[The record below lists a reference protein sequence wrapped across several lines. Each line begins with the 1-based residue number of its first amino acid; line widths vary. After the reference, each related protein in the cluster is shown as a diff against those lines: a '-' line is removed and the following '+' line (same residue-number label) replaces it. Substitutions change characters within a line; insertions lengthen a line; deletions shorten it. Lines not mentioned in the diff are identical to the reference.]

1 MFWLDCCNDWLVC
14 TMGATVVGGLSLG
27 KTKYERPIQGR
38 IPNPFIRPV
47 FPPQPMTTLDPDDLP
62 FKLTIMPEIQK
73 TSNQNLPATV
83 YKPSELLGIFT
94 SFLSQTDVN
103 RKVIYLRG
111 IYLKNP
117 KHDPRW
123 NSRYDTLRDEDTQ
136 TEITLQIPQRLCNNL
151 KDGNLVQVGGVL
163 GRRAQ
168 NNCHIQLMLVV
179 SRIDVVQEQAID
191 EAEIKRMELRQK
203 KALAGFKNVDSLLEQ
218 LLYTDQRPQVALVFA
233 QTSITMS
240 DFEAGINAA
249 KSAIDFTE
257 RRVNFSNSQELVR
270 TLQALDEFD
279 FSIIALVRGGGGGIE
294 KLDELD
300 VLESIVSLRTPIIA
314 AVGHVEEKLF
324 IKQLVDKCAPTP
336 NGLGQYFSEMV
347 ESVSEKKTKSRAA
360 LTEQIKK
367 QFKDQLEAGQK
378 QNKELQEKL
387 TKLTKA
393 QEEAVKKHNEQ
404 VQALTKVQA
413 EATKKHNEQV
423 EVLGKQNQELQK
435 KLSEITKAHEA
446 TQKQQSEAMVKLQA
460 QMKEQNE
467 AHSKQQQEFNASLKK
482 MQETNGELNKS
493 LSKLTVQ
500 NTQAAKD
507 LNDARERQRQ
517 LERQLQESSGS
528 GLWKIAAII
537 ALLAL
542 LASLLFR

>member
-1 MFWLDCCNDWLVC
+1 
-14 TMGATVVGGLSLG
+14 
-27 KTKYERPIQGR
+27 
-38 IPNPFIRPV
+38 
-47 FPPQPMTTLDPDDLP
+47 
-62 FKLTIMPEIQK
+62 MPEIQK

-136 TEITLQIPQRLCNNL
+136 TEITLQIPQRLCDNL

-191 EAEIKRMELRQK
+191 ESEIKRIELRQK
-203 KALAGFKNVDSLLEQ
+203 KASVGFKNVDSLLEQ

-279 FSIIALVRGGGGGIE
+279 FSVIALVRGGGGGIE

-314 AVGHVEEKLF
+314 AIGHVEEKLF

-367 QFKDQLEAGQK
+367 QFKDQLEEGQK

-387 TKLTKA
+387 TSLTKA

-467 AHSKQQQEFNASLKK
+467 AHSKQQQEFNVSLKK

>member
-1 MFWLDCCNDWLVC
+1 MN
-14 TMGATVVGGLSLG
+14 
-27 KTKYERPIQGR
+27 E
-38 IPNPFIRPV
+38 
-47 FPPQPMTTLDPDDLP
+47 
-62 FKLTIMPEIQK
+62 LTPH
-73 TSNQNLPATV
+73 TANLPQTT
-83 YKPSELLGIFT
+83 YKPSEIIGIFN
-94 SFLSQTDVN
+94 SILAKQSVN
-103 RKVIYLRG
+103 AQVVYLRG
-111 IYLKNP
+111 VYLASGRQP
-117 KHDPRW
+117 YGGYF
-123 NSRYDTLRDEDTQ
+123 YDTLRDEDRQ
-136 TEITLQIPQRLCNNL
+136 EEITIYLTQQQRESL
-151 KDGNLVQVGGVL
+151 KNGNLVMVGGVL
-163 GRRAQ
+163 GRNVNHRGQ
-168 NNCHIQLMLVV
+168 IQLVLNV
-179 SRIDVVQEQAID
+179 SRIDIIQDQAVD
-191 EAEIKRMELRQK
+191 ESEIKRMELRQK
-203 KALAGFKNVDSLLEQ
+203 KATIGFKNVDAILEQ
-218 LLYTDQRPQVALVFA
+218 LLYTGGRPKVALVFA
-233 QTSITMS
+233 KSSITMS

-249 KSAIDFTE
+249 KTAIDFTE
-257 RRVNFSNSQELVR
+257 QRVNFSNSQELVR
-270 TLQALDEFD
+270 TLKGIDEFG
-279 FSIIALVRGGGGGIE
+279 FAVVAIVRGGGGGIE
-294 KLDELD
+294 KLDDLD
-300 VLESIVSLRTPIIA
+300 VLETIVNLKTPVIA
-314 AVGHVEEKLF
+314 AIGHVEEKLF
-324 IKQLVDKCAPTP
+324 IKQLVDKAAPTP

-387 TKLTKA
+387 TSLTKA

-467 AHSKQQQEFNASLKK
+467 THSKQQQEFNVSLKK

-493 LSKLTVQ
+493 LSKLTAQ

-528 GLWKIAAII
+528 GIWKIAAII

>member
-1 MFWLDCCNDWLVC
+1 
-14 TMGATVVGGLSLG
+14 
-27 KTKYERPIQGR
+27 
-38 IPNPFIRPV
+38 
-47 FPPQPMTTLDPDDLP
+47 MTNSE
-62 FKLTIMPEIQK
+62 LT
-73 TSNQNLPATV
+73 NLPATV

-94 SFLSQTDVN
+94 SYLSQTDVN

-136 TEITLQIPQRLCNNL
+136 TEITLQIPQRLCDNL

-203 KALAGFKNVDSLLEQ
+203 KASVGFKNVDGVLEQ

-279 FSIIALVRGGGGGIE
+279 FSVIALVRGGGGGIE

-300 VLESIVSLRTPIIA
+300 VLESIVNLKTPIIA
-314 AVGHVEEKLF
+314 AIGHVEEKLF

-387 TKLTKA
+387 TSLTKA

-467 AHSKQQQEFNASLKK
+467 AHSKQQQEFNVSLKK

-493 LSKLTVQ
+493 LSKLTAQ

-517 LERQLQESSGS
+517 LERQLQESLGS
-528 GLWKIAAII
+528 GIWKIAAII
-537 ALLAL
+537 AILAL

>member
-1 MFWLDCCNDWLVC
+1 MSNID
-14 TMGATVVGGLSLG
+14 
-27 KTKYERPIQGR
+27 
-38 IPNPFIRPV
+38 
-47 FPPQPMTTLDPDDLP
+47 MT
-62 FKLTIMPEIQK
+62 EIA
-73 TSNQNLPATV
+73 SHPSNLPSTAV

-387 TKLTKA
+387 TILTKA

>member
-1 MFWLDCCNDWLVC
+1 
-14 TMGATVVGGLSLG
+14 
-27 KTKYERPIQGR
+27 
-38 IPNPFIRPV
+38 
-47 FPPQPMTTLDPDDLP
+47 
-62 FKLTIMPEIQK
+62 MPEIQK

-136 TEITLQIPQRLCNNL
+136 TEITLQIPQRLCDNL

-191 EAEIKRMELRQK
+191 ESEIKRMELRQK
-203 KALAGFKNVDSLLEQ
+203 KASVGFKNVDSLLEQ

-279 FSIIALVRGGGGGIE
+279 FSVIALVRGGGGGIE

-300 VLESIVSLRTPIIA
+300 VLEAIVNLKTPIIA
-314 AVGHVEEKLF
+314 AIGHVEEKLF

-387 TKLTKA
+387 TSLTKA

-528 GLWKIAAII
+528 GIWKIAAII
-537 ALLAL
+537 AILAF
-542 LASLLFR
+542 LASLFFR

>member
-1 MFWLDCCNDWLVC
+1 
-14 TMGATVVGGLSLG
+14 
-27 KTKYERPIQGR
+27 
-38 IPNPFIRPV
+38 
-47 FPPQPMTTLDPDDLP
+47 
-62 FKLTIMPEIQK
+62 MPEIQK
-73 TSNQNLPATV
+73 ISNQNLPATV

-94 SFLSQTDVN
+94 SYLSQTDVN

-136 TEITLQIPQRLCNNL
+136 TEITLQIPQRLCDNL

-191 EAEIKRMELRQK
+191 ESEIKRMELRQK
-203 KALAGFKNVDSLLEQ
+203 KASVGFKNVDGVLEQ
-218 LLYTDQRPQVALVFA
+218 LLYQDKRPNVALVFA
-233 QTSITMS
+233 QSSITMS

-257 RRVNFSNSQELVR
+257 RRVNFANSTELVR

-279 FSIIALVRGGGGGIE
+279 FSVIALVRGGGGGIE
-294 KLDELD
+294 KLDDLD
-300 VLESIVSLRTPIIA
+300 VLETVVNLKTPTIA
-314 AVGHVEEKLF
+314 AIGHVEEKLF

-336 NGLGQYFSEMV
+336 NGLGQYFSELV
-347 ESVSEKKTKSRAA
+347 ETVSEKKTKSRAV

-367 QFKDQLEAGQK
+367 QFKDQLEAGKK
-378 QNKELQEKL
+378 QNEELQKKLAVL
-387 TKLTKA
+387 TKN
-393 QEEAVKKHNEQ
+393 QEEATKKHNEQ

-435 KLSEITKAHEA
+435 KLSEITKAHEV

-537 ALLAL
+537 AILAF

>member
-1 MFWLDCCNDWLVC
+1 
-14 TMGATVVGGLSLG
+14 
-27 KTKYERPIQGR
+27 
-38 IPNPFIRPV
+38 
-47 FPPQPMTTLDPDDLP
+47 
-62 FKLTIMPEIQK
+62 
-73 TSNQNLPATV
+73 
-83 YKPSELLGIFT
+83 
-94 SFLSQTDVN
+94 
-103 RKVIYLRG
+103 
-111 IYLKNP
+111 
-117 KHDPRW
+117 
-123 NSRYDTLRDEDTQ
+123 
-136 TEITLQIPQRLCNNL
+136 
-151 KDGNLVQVGGVL
+151 
-163 GRRAQ
+163 
-168 NNCHIQLMLVV
+168 MLVV

>member
-1 MFWLDCCNDWLVC
+1 
-14 TMGATVVGGLSLG
+14 
-27 KTKYERPIQGR
+27 
-38 IPNPFIRPV
+38 
-47 FPPQPMTTLDPDDLP
+47 
-62 FKLTIMPEIQK
+62 MPEIQK
-73 TSNQNLPATV
+73 ISNQNLPATV

-94 SFLSQTDVN
+94 SYLSQTDVN

-136 TEITLQIPQRLCNNL
+136 TEITLQIPQRLCDNL

-179 SRIDVVQEQAID
+179 SRIDIVQEQAID
-191 EAEIKRMELRQK
+191 DSEIKRMELRHK
-203 KALAGFKNVDSLLEQ
+203 KASVGFKNVDSLLEQ

-279 FSIIALVRGGGGGIE
+279 FSVIALVRGGGGGIE
-294 KLDELD
+294 KLDDLD
-300 VLESIVSLRTPIIA
+300 VLETVVNLKTPTIA
-314 AVGHVEEKLF
+314 AIGHVEEKLF

-336 NGLGQYFSEMV
+336 NGLGQYFSELV
-347 ESVSEKKTKSRAA
+347 ETVSEKKTKSRAV

-367 QFKDQLEAGQK
+367 QFKDQLEAGKK
-378 QNKELQEKL
+378 QNEELQKKLAVL
-387 TKLTKA
+387 TKN
-393 QEEAVKKHNEQ
+393 QEEATKKHNEQ
-404 VQALTKVQA
+404 VQALTKAQE
-413 EATKKHNEQV
+413 EATKKHGEQV
-423 EVLGKQNQELQK
+423 QAAQKQNTQLQEQLKNIQKTHKEQLDKLTEAQKTQQEQQK
-435 KLSEITKAHEA
+435 KQAEELSKNLT
-446 TQKQQSEAMVKLQA
+446 
-460 QMKEQNE
+460 
-467 AHSKQQQEFNASLKK
+467 K
-482 MQETNGELNKS
+482 MQETNSQLQKN
-493 LSKLTVQ
+493 LQTVTTQ
-500 NTQAAKD
+500 NTETQKQLMSAVERSKD
-507 LNDARERQRQ
+507 
-517 LERQLQESSGS
+517 LERQLSEAKAGN
-528 GLWKIAAII
+528 GGNGWKVIAIVAIV
-537 ALLAL
+537 ALIVL
-542 LASLLFR
+542 LVIHLMA